1 LGALHSIYGHIFSS
15 TCNFNI
21 YSVKAIKEVSKVENA
36 ALIMSVTALT
46 ITAYQIG
53 VEVSNWKY
61 QKLMSSLAKQLR
73 KEQNDFFI
81 RMWEFVFKP
90 DIPFS
95 DNWKWKEAKKNE
107 TYH

>member
-1 LGALHSIYGHIFSS
+1 M
-15 TCNFNI
+15 
-21 YSVKAIKEVSKVENA
+21 ENA

-53 VEVSNWKY
+53 VEVTNWKY

-81 RMWEFVFKP
+81 RMWKL
-90 DIPFS
+90 ISSSNAPFS
-95 DNWKWKEAKKNE
+95 DNWKWNASSPSI
-107 TYH
+107 HSDDP